1 MDSVK
6 KVCVN
11 LASQLEVG
19 FVLRSKKISP
29 DEVFSEV
36 GLLPALMK
44 RAEQLSLLCF
54 NKRLGVS
61 FKDSDSAMLGVR
73 VEMEGD
79 KLPISSLMCLSDV
92 VIELTR
98 GVRGADISVDELLY
112 D

>member
-1 MDSVK
+1 MKSVK
-6 KVCVN
+6 KVC
-11 LASQLEVG
+11 ASIADELGVQ

-54 NKRLGVS
+54 NRRLGVS
-61 FKDSDSAMLGVR
+61 FKDNDSAMLGVE
-73 VEMEGD
+73 VAME
-79 KLPISSLMCLSDV
+79 LEAMPISSLMCLSDV
-92 VIELTR
+92 VIEITR
-98 GVRGADISVDELLY
+98 GVRGGDVNVDELLY